1 MIKVTF
7 TADKDILAGE
17 TVTFDYLVPKS
28 GSIRGI
34 VAGIP
39 LTEMTDDQLKI
50 EYRNANSV
58 FYKTKKANKDV
69 TKSES
74 RLNACKAE
82 MDKRGIQPTARASAT
97 IDATTIA
104 ELIKAGKINVDELQA
119 RLTPNKS
126 KNCRHRGS
134 KYGLPSMGLDWKAR
148 FVRLI
153 TFLIEPLLT
162 HHREQAHIVAPF
174 IGQGSW

>member
-1 MIKVTF
+1 MSKNDTPVDFSNPDAIADELAAVGTTVAEKAPKAKKAPKPHMIKVTF

-119 RLTPNKS
+119 L
-126 KNCRHRGS
+126 
-134 KYGLPSMGLDWKAR
+134 LDA
-148 FVRLI
+148 
-153 TFLIEPLLT
+153 E
-162 HHREQAHIVAPF
+162 
-174 IGQGSW
+174 